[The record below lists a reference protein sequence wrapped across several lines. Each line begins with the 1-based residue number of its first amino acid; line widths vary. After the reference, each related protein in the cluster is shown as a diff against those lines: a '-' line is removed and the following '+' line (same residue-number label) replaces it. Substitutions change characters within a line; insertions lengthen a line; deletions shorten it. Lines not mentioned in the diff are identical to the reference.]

1 MAGTDSSSK
10 TTKRIV
16 KFSHTWTIENFS
28 FFLHEDLIESPAFGS
43 ESHPG
48 TRWCLRLHP
57 KGRTDYAKD
66 YISLYLV
73 LLSSQK
79 SEVYVKAGFSL
90 QGADG
95 QRSPTDTF
103 GEGTKLTP
111 RHSWG
116 WDKFIPRDTEC
127 KKYLSD
133 DKLTIRCEVS
143 HAMETENIVNQDP
156 RSQAQCDSAKVSRE
170 IYQSRMHSDVVLSL
184 DGKDSRA
191 HKLVLTARSPFLSGN
206 CLAHRSR

>member
-28 FFLHEDLIESPAFGS
+28 FFLHEDLIESPALGS

-90 QGADG
+90 QGANG
-95 QRSPTDTF
+95 QRSPTTTF
-103 GEGTKLTP
+103 GEVE
-111 RHSWG
+111 
-116 WDKFIPRDTEC
+116 KFIPRDSWGWAKFILQDTKCENF
-127 KKYLSD
+127 LSD
-133 DKLTIRCEVS
+133 DKLTIRCGIS
-143 HAMETENIVNQDP
+143 HAMETENIVNED
-156 RSQAQCDSAKVSRE
+156 
-170 IYQSRMHSDVVLSL
+170 QSRAPRRSFAAPPRLR
-184 DGKDSRA
+184 GKYPAASRRLA
-191 HKLVLTARSPFLSGN
+191 LTARRRGK
-206 CLAHRSR
+206 